1 MEARVGIEPALTD
14 LQSAA
19 LPLCHR
25 ALEKLSRR
33 SLQRRCS
40 RREVYACSA
49 TAATFK
55 AEMSRSIGL
64 SGRTAVTPLRL
75 MRGALFPSQKQ
86 SLANDQALPASLN
99 HYCASLSRITEKNE
113 RRYTTIDHN
122 VSSTATISTVFP
134 KMNQPVVAYSG
145 SSNNRNEIAIIC
157 KVVFTL
163 AI

>member
-33 SLQRRCS
+33 SLQRCCS
-40 RREVYACSA
+40 RREVYACRA
-49 TAATFK
+49 TAATVK
-55 AEMSRSIGL
+55 AEISCSIGSL
-64 SGRTAVTPLRL
+64 GRTAITTRKL
-75 MRGALFPSQKQ
+75 MCCPTSLGLGQ
-86 SLANDQALPASLN
+86 SLTTGQPLTARLKPYSP
-99 HYCASLSRITEKNE
+99 SLSRITEKNE